1 MPKRL
6 IPVLGESAM
15 LRNPKSD
22 HRTLVT
28 FLLDETGSM
37 ESIKDDTLGG
47 FNSYLS
53 ALKGSGELID
63 FTLIKFDSCRI
74 EKVCVAIPVSDVAEL
89 DAHSYQ
95 PGAATPLIDA
105 AYKTIK
111 AVEKSLNGKSP
122 KVIVCIQTD
131 GHENAST
138 EHSWE
143 ELNALIKEKSAAG
156 WQFNFLG
163 TGIDAYDTGA
173 KMGVAAMHTM
183 STGRAAQHVRASYAA
198 VAESSLAY
206 ARGDA
211 SSTQFSMDAR
221 AASGDQYYD
230 ELPGL
235 GSEILPEPPQAAP
248 RAQSPKPR
256 HKAV

>member
-1 MPKRL
+1 MPAK
-6 IPVLGESAM
+6 P
-15 LRNPKSD
+15 D
-22 HRTLVT
+22 TDQRTLVT

-37 ESIKDDTLGG
+37 ESIKDDTIGG

-53 ALKGSGELID
+53 RLKASETPID
-63 FTLIKFDSCRI
+63 FTLIKFDSRRI
-74 EKVCVAIPVSDVAEL
+74 EKVWVAAPVADVKEL
-89 DAHSYQ
+89 DETTYQ

-111 AVEKSLNGKSP
+111 AIEKFLNGQKP

-143 ELNALIKEKSAAG
+143 ELNALIKEKTAAG

-173 KMGVAAMHTM
+173 RMGVAAASTM
-183 STGRAAQHVRASYAA
+183 STGRSGQHVRASYAA
-198 VAESSLAY
+198 AGESALRY
-206 ARGDA
+206 ASGRA
-211 SSTQFSMDAR
+211 SSSEFSMAER
-221 AASGDQYYD
+221 RSSGDRFY
-230 ELPGL
+230 EKAGL
-235 GSEILPEPPQAAP
+235 GQQDLGQQDPAPADSQTNIASPPPQ
-248 RAQSPKPR
+248 PK
-256 HKAV
+256 HKAVDDFSL

>member
-1 MPKRL
+1 
-6 IPVLGESAM
+6 
-15 LRNPKSD
+15 
-22 HRTLVT
+22 
-28 FLLDETGSM
+28 M
-37 ESIKDDTLGG
+37 ESIKDDTIGG

-53 ALKGSGELID
+53 ALKGSSKLID
-63 FTLIKFDSCRI
+63 FTLIKFDSRRI
-74 EKVCVAIPVSDVAEL
+74 EKVCVAISVSDVAEL
-89 DAHSYQ
+89 DAKSYQ

-183 STGRAAQHVRASYAA
+183 STGRSAKHVRASYVAA
-198 VAESSLAY
+198 AESALNYVSG
-206 ARGDA
+206 RA
-211 SSTQFSMDAR
+211 SSTEFSLAAR
-221 AASGDQYYD
+221 ASSGDQFYD
-230 ELPGL
+230 KAGL
-235 GSEILPEPPQAAP
+235 GAKPAAPVEPPAP
-248 RAQSPKPR
+248 STPKPR
-256 HKAV
+256 HKAVDEFTLDV

>member
-1 MPKRL
+1 
-6 IPVLGESAM
+6 M
-15 LRNPKSD
+15 LRNPKSN

-74 EKVCVAIPVSDVAEL
+74 EKVCVAIPVSDVADL
-89 DAHSYQ
+89 DANSYQ

-183 STGRAAQHVRASYAA
+183 STGRSAKHVRASYVAA
-198 VAESSLAY
+198 AESALNYVSG
-206 ARGDA
+206 RA
-211 SSTQFSMDAR
+211 SSTEFSLAAR
-221 AASGDQYYD
+221 ASSGDQFYD
-230 ELPGL
+230 KAGL
-235 GSEILPEPPQAAP
+235 GAKPAEPVEPAAP
-248 RAQSPKPR
+248 SPSPKPR
-256 HKAV
+256 HKAVDEFTL

>member
-1 MPKRL
+1 
-6 IPVLGESAM
+6 M

-74 EKVCVAIPVSDVAEL
+74 EKVCVAIPVSDVADL
-89 DAHSYQ
+89 DANSYQ

-183 STGRAAQHVRASYAA
+183 STGRSAKHVRASYVAA
-198 VAESSLAY
+198 AESALNYVSG
-206 ARGDA
+206 RA
-211 SSTQFSMDAR
+211 SSTEFSLAAR
-221 AASGDQYYD
+221 ASSGDQFYD
-230 ELPGL
+230 KAGL
-235 GSEILPEPPQAAP
+235 GAKPAEPVEPAAP
-248 RAQSPKPR
+248 SPSPKPR
-256 HKAV
+256 HKAVDEFTL